1 MPDAT
6 CVKSGSI
13 DDKDIR
19 EGKIGVEF
27 YTKDRMAYCTGV
39 EGADQK
45 VAFVGS

>member
-13 DDKDIR
+13 DDKGVR

-27 YTKDRMAYCTGV
+27 YTKDRVAYSVPV

-45 VAFVGS
+45 PIFADS